1 MLELLKIC
9 VELPIPIP
17 ASKQDKYWEPTYP
30 GLTIYT
36 IMTDVSFRFQCKQ
49 YEPPE
54 KKKFISFLA

>member
-1 MLELLKIC
+1 MLELLKKC

-36 IMTDVSFRFQCKQ
+36 IMTDMSFRFQCKQ

-54 KKKFISFLA
+54 K